1 MTDLTGVSLVQGRAS
16 GPVLVIRPRVGARSR
31 DSASGNA
38 REEIATAR
46 RAAALELRRRSEML
60 PNGPAREIVS
70 AHAVLIDDPVLTS
83 EIAVHVDAG
92 RTAEEAL
99 AGAASTLAGRFEA
112 LGSPLMRE
120 RAADMRDVCECIA
133 QHLAGTAD
141 APVYPHA
148 RVICAAEIS
157 AADVL
162 RLEDARPLAFV
173 LETGAATSH
182 AAILI
187 RALGVP
193 AVIGVRGAT
202 AVLRDGERVLVDG
215 DAGRVVIDSGDV
227 ATPDA
232 AVRALS
238 PDADPH
244 PARTS
249 DGLTIAIA
257 ATIAGVADLRRA
269 IAAGAD
275 GVGLFR
281 TEWLFLRGEG
291 LPSEDEQLEIYRQV
305 AALVEGRP
313 ITIRA
318 VDLGGD
324 KHPAA
329 LRAAATPNP
338 ALGLRGIRLLLAYPE
353 LLRTQVR
360 ALLRAFAGQ
369 RFRLLLPMVNDPG
382 DITRVRALLQGT
394 TQEAGMRIEEAFDLG
409 VMVETPAAALM
420 ADDLAAVV
428 DFLSIGTNDLTQ
440 YVLAADREGSAD
452 AYQPLHPAVLRLVRY
467 ATEAAVRRGKPVATC
482 GERAADPLA
491 IPLWIA
497 FGITGL
503 SVSPEAIARS
513 KRLVRSISAAS
524 VRAGVEELLAL
535 PTAAALTARLREWEL
550 LGAAND
556 VRAAREAG

>member
-16 GPVLVIRPRVGARSR
+16 GPVLLIRPRAGAR
-31 DSASGNA
+31 A
-38 REEIATAR
+38 REGASRNAQEDIATAR

-60 PNGPAREIVS
+60 PNGPAREIVR
-70 AHAVLIDDPVLTS
+70 AHAVLIDDPVLTG
-83 EIAVHVDAG
+83 EIAVHVEAG

-99 AGAASTLAGRFEA
+99 AAAASALAARFEV

-120 RAADMRDVCECIA
+120 RAADMRDVCDCIA
-133 QHLAGTAD
+133 QHLGGAAQ

-148 RVICAAEIS
+148 RVICAADLS

-182 AAILI
+182 AAILM

-193 AVIGVRGAT
+193 AVIGVRGVT
-202 AVLRDGERVLVDG
+202 TVLSDGDRVLVDG
-215 DAGRVVIDSGDV
+215 DAGRVVVDSGDT
-227 ATPDA
+227 ATSGA
-232 AVRALS
+232 AVAAMALE
-238 PDADPH
+238 ADPH

-249 DGLTIAIA
+249 DGLPIAVT
-257 ATIAGVADLRRA
+257 ATIAGAADLRRA

-281 TEWLFLRGEG
+281 TEWLFLRGER
-291 LPSEDEQLEIYRQV
+291 LPSEDEQLEIYQQV
-305 AALVEGRP
+305 AALVEARP

-329 LRAAATPNP
+329 LRDAAAPNP
-338 ALGLRGIRLLLAYPE
+338 ALGLRGVRLLLAYPE

-360 ALLRAFAGQ
+360 ALLRAFAGK

-382 DITRVRALLQGT
+382 DITRVRALLAET
-394 TQEAGMRIEEAFDLG
+394 TQQAGMRIEEAFDLG

-452 AYQPLHPAVLRLVRY
+452 AYQPLHPAVLRLVRH

-491 IPLWIA
+491 IPLWIG

-513 KRLVRSISAAS
+513 KRVVRGISAAS
-524 VRAGVEELLAL
+524 ARACVDELLAL
-535 PTAAALTARLREWEL
+535 PTAAALTERLREWESP
-550 LGAAND
+550 GAAND